1 MLQPAYIPVQQQAGA
16 NPYGQPVYA
25 VPANQSNSMEK
36 HPYDS
41 PPESGAVAKYSKW
54 DFFVLIAYISLT
66 FIHLFILENTIDYR
80 CVVLCG

>member
-1 MLQPAYIPVQQQAGA
+1 MLQPAYIPVQQQAAA

-41 PPESGAVAKYSKW
+41 PPESGTVAKYSNMI
-54 DFFVLIAYISLT
+54 FLFLSLIC
-66 FIHLFILENTIDYR
+66 R
-80 CVVLCG
+80 

>member
-41 PPESGAVAKYSKW
+41 PPESGAVAKYSK
-54 DFFVLIAYISLT
+54 
-66 FIHLFILENTIDYR
+66 
-80 CVVLCG
+80 